1 MAENVNRLG
10 VVGAGTMGAGIA
22 LLGLRAGL
30 PVILC
35 DIAPAMLE
43 KARHY
48 LQQHLERKGQGER
61 LQHLQTTDSLAA
73 LATCDAIIEAA
84 PERLDLKKELFGELD
99 AVCPPPALLASNTST
114 FSITELAAA
123 TTRPERVG
131 GMHFFNPAP
140 VLPLVEIVAGART
153 AAATT
158 ARLIALAQRLGKT
171 PVATQDTPGFIVNR
185 VARPFYGE
193 ALRLVTEQTATPE
206 QVDRIVTGAGFR
218 MGPFRL
224 MDLIGIDVN
233 FTAMRSMYEQTFGD
247 PRYKPSWLQL
257 QKIKEGA
264 LGRKS
269 GRGFFDYSEQQE
281 DAASSPP
288 KTTARLDGGVHIG
301 AGTWAPGLSE
311 TCRQAGYT
319 LQPAPDSTTRIALL
333 PAGAGEQRD
342 ELLAALEKKLPDDAV
357 ILCQTADITIHEF
370 ATKAQKPERLA
381 GFDGLFFGP
390 SPVVTLVASPA
401 MSERQRQTIADFVRS
416 LGKSPEWIAGSPGL
430 VLPRIVCML
439 ANEGWFAVGEGVADA
454 GVIDLAMR
462 LGVNYPNGPLQWG
475 SMLGLHRVLAV
486 LEHLQREYGEE
497 RYRPAP
503 YLRRQVYA
511 DAIAK

>member
-30 PVILC
+30 PVVLY

-43 KARHY
+43 KARLY
-48 LQQHLERKGQGER
+48 LQQHLERKGQGDR
-61 LQHLQTTDSLAA
+61 LKLLQTAQSLAA

-123 TTRPERVG
+123 TVHPERVG

-153 AAATT
+153 ATATI
-158 ARLIALAQRLGKT
+158 ARLIALAQQLGKT

-193 ALRLVTEQTATPE
+193 ALRLVTEQAATPE
-206 QVDRIVTGAGFR
+206 QIDRIVTGAGFR

-233 FTAMRSMYEQTFGD
+233 FTAMQSMYEQTFGD

-269 GRGFFDYSEQQE
+269 GRGFFDYHEQQTE
-281 DAASSPP
+281 TATTPP
-288 KTTARLDGGVHIG
+288 KSTARLDGGVHVA
-301 AGTWAPGLSE
+301 AGTWAPGLPE
-311 TCRQAGYT
+311 ACRQAGYT

-333 PAGAGEQRD
+333 PAGYGEQRA
-342 ELLAALEKKLPDDAV
+342 ELLAALEKALPDDAI
-357 ILCQTADITIHEF
+357 ILCQTADITIHEL
-370 ATKAQKPERLA
+370 AAVSRNPQRLA
-381 GFDGLFFGP
+381 GFDGLFFGQ
-390 SPVVTLVASPA
+390 STVATLVASPV
-401 MSERQRQTIADFVRS
+401 MTEHHQKTIADFFGS
-416 LGKSPEWIAGSPGL
+416 LSKSPEWIAGIPGL
-430 VLPRIVCML
+430 VLPRIICML
-439 ANEGWFAVGEGVADA
+439 ANEGWFALGEGVADA
-454 GVIDLAMR
+454 DTIDLAMR
-462 LGVNYPNGPLQWG
+462 LGVNYPSGPLHWG
-475 SMLGLHRVLAV
+475 RLLGLHRVLAV

-503 YLRRQVYA
+503 YLRRQVRA